1 MREQARR
8 APTQQVQGKM
18 AVHRQA
24 AHDGRLARLAASVAQ
39 TRLNL
44 LPAYLVEETDDVAV
58 IVEDDWGGGQGAVD
72 ADGEAAGWV
81 EAEEAEAVMLA
92 EAGGT
97 GERGGLRD
105 EAEGVGRVAG
115 VRDLS
120 REVEAGVVNEEVAL
134 LAAVGDAVAA
144 GAADCALGM
153 LVVALGANHQRM
165 LRVAE
170 VSEPHG

>member
-1 MREQARR
+1 M
-8 APTQQVQGKM
+8 
-18 AVHRQA
+18 
-24 AHDGRLARLAASVAQ
+24 
-39 TRLNL
+39 
-44 LPAYLVEETDDVAV
+44 
-58 IVEDDWGGGQGAVD
+58 
-72 ADGEAAGWV
+72 
-81 EAEEAEAVMLA
+81 MLA

-120 REVEAGVVNEEVAL
+120 REFEAGVVNEEVAL

-144 GAADCALGM
+144 GAAGCALGM

-170 VSEPHG
+170 VFVPHG